1 MHKLSRRQFLKSIGA
16 GAALAALPAHL
27 VFARQEL
34 PPNGFLVSEV
44 EGILRRAFSGLNMTL
59 DFRMIDLYL
68 QEHFAIQINADRLM
82 PTASCFKAFLA
93 LYYFLFTP
101 QDAWEAG
108 EGSALYSTIVFSNNV
123 QTGRVLMDVAD
134 RVEGFGNAI
143 QKFNDFLIYTLG
155 MEHGLHTW
163 QWPNSPTRGIRDP
176 RFTPDDRR
184 SVNVR
189 GVASLVDNV
198 TTAADLIRG
207 WRCILTSVPADL
219 YTEYPQFPA
228 ACAAARDL
236 LSIRADNYD
245 SPIERVYPDGYTGKD
260 GILPAD
266 TLPDVGRV
274 VNDAGIIYT
283 AHGAYLLSCLSAG
296 ESEVVVINVLRQ
308 VVEQIGV
315 YETFLEENQF

>member
-1 MHKLSRRQFLKSIGA
+1 
-16 GAALAALPAHL
+16 
-27 VFARQEL
+27 
-34 PPNGFLVSEV
+34 
-44 EGILRRAFSGLNMTL
+44 
-59 DFRMIDLYL
+59 
-68 QEHFAIQINADRLM
+68 
-82 PTASCFKAFLA
+82 

-176 RFTPDDRR
+176 RFPPDDRR

-219 YTEYPQFPA
+219 YTEYP
-228 ACAAARDL
+228 
-236 LSIRADNYD
+236 
-245 SPIERVYPDGYTGKD
+245 
-260 GILPAD
+260 
-266 TLPDVGRV
+266 
-274 VNDAGIIYT
+274 
-283 AHGAYLLSCLSAG
+283 
-296 ESEVVVINVLRQ
+296 
-308 VVEQIGV
+308 
-315 YETFLEENQF
+315 